1 MYKTTRLNLEKTEQL
16 DILARAAG
24 ELYSRTLVTYWRL
37 LRKKG
42 IFLSQ
47 YGMEKLCI
55 SNQLHAHTSDA
66 IVGNFYSSIKSA
78 KARKKAGSTEAKYPR
93 RRQYF
98 YKITWK
104 FAAIKI
110 KNGRLHLSNGKGNPA
125 LVIPWQWD
133 KPKQVEIG
141 WKKGLGYQLRANYP
155 TTITDSPKGDR
166 VAAID
171 QGEVRTATVFDG
183 ENTTIY
189 SGRLIRSK
197 VRYRAKTIAQLDA
210 RISKTKRGSKRRK
223 TLVATKHR
231 IIRRL
236 DNQIN
241 DILHKQSTHLVSTL
255 FNAGVQTV
263 VIGDIRNI
271 RDAIKYG
278 AKVNQKL
285 HSWSFGKYRW
295 MVEYKAQK
303 LGMKTVLQ
311 DEAYTSQTC
320 PACGKRHKPKGRTYK
335 CSCGFEYDRDG
346 VGSYNIRAK
355 YLGNFGSPVVG
366 LMASPIGVRFVPH
379 LQCRLKTSN
388 SV

>member
-1 MYKTTRLNLEKTEQL
+1 VYKTTRLNLEKTEQL